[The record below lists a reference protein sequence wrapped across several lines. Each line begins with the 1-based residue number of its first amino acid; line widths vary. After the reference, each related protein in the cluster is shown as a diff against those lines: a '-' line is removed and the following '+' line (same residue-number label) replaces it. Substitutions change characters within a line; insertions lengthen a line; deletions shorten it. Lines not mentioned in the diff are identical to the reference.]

1 MMPSPSPRRLSA
13 RLRQI
18 QALPLHDLQ
27 KMAGPWITLPCA
39 LRGARDRVYPLR
51 QVFWMF
57 LAQILA
63 ADKSCVHAVA
73 AWLAA
78 LAPVARF
85 MPSPGTAAYCR
96 ARARLAMGD
105 LRAVSRTL
113 IGRLEKLQPPQAV
126 WHGRVVKVVDG
137 TSVSMPDTPD
147 NQRLWPQPH
156 GQKRGCGFPVMRLVM
171 LFSLSSGAAL
181 AWAWGSLRVAE
192 RTLWRR
198 LWRRLEPGDIVLG
211 DRGFCD
217 MAGFWLLGR
226 RGVDCVMRLHQRR
239 SVGVRKLRRLGRHDW
254 LVEWIKTKACPK
266 WMTPE
271 QRAVLPRTI
280 LVRHVTFN
288 VPVKGWRV
296 QTITVATTLLDAKI
310 WPPRMLSEMYLRRW
324 RCELYLRDIKTT
336 LGMEVLRC
344 KSPDMIRKELL
355 MFMLAYNLL
364 RALIAQAADRRGVD
378 IWSISFKG
386 AVDVLE
392 MFAAR
397 GLPAAPEQ
405 AEVIMARL
413 LEAIAAQRL
422 PQRPQRAE
430 LRVKKRRPKVYPM
443 LTAPRDQ
450 YREIPHRNRY
460 SAA

>member
-1 MMPSPSPRRLSA
+1 MMPSPRRLGR

-18 QALPLHDLQ
+18 QAQPPHDL
-27 KMAGPWITLPCA
+27 KALAGSLITLPPA
-39 LRGARDRVYPLR
+39 LRGRRDRVYPLR
-51 QVFWMF
+51 QVFWIF
-57 LAQILA
+57 LAQVLA
-63 ADKSCVHAVA
+63 ADKSCAHAVA
-73 AWLAA
+73 AWMAA

-96 ARARLAMGD
+96 ARARLALSD
-105 LRAVSRTL
+105 LRAVLRAMG
-113 IGRLEKLQPPQAV
+113 GRLAQLEPARDM

-137 TSVSMPDTPD
+137 SSVSMPDTPD
-147 NQRLWPQPH
+147 TQRLWPQPR
-156 GQKRGCGFPVMRLVM
+156 GQKRGCGFPVMRLVV

-181 AWAWGSLRVAE
+181 SWTVGSLRVAE

-198 LWRRLEPGDIVLG
+198 LWRRLAPGDIVLG

-239 SVGVRKLRRLGRHDW
+239 SVGVRPLRRLGRQDW

-266 WMTPE
+266 WMTHA
-271 QRAVLPRTI
+271 QWAALPAT
-280 LVRHVTFN
+280 LVVRHVRFS
-288 VPVKGWRV
+288 VPVKGWRT
-296 QTITVATTLLDAKI
+296 QTITVATTLLDARA
-310 WPPRMLSEMYLRRW
+310 WPPRALSEMYLRRW

-344 KSPDMIRKELL
+344 KSPDMIRKELV
-355 MFMLAYNLL
+355 MFMIAHNLL
-364 RALIAQAADRRGVD
+364 RALIAQAAGRRGGD

-392 MFAAR
+392 TFAAR
-397 GLPAAPEQ
+397 GLPAEPQQ
-405 AEVIMARL
+405 ADLILARL
-413 LEAIAAQRL
+413 LECIAARL
-422 PQRPQRAE
+422 LPWRPHRAE

-450 YREIPHRNRY
+450 YREIPHRNHY